1 MDVGAAKTGRSLLDK
16 SASRLKTET
25 TANLRANHP
34 GSRYAPKAQA
44 VGSARPDVDVLTDA
58 QTSAAIKTIVAS
70 NLKLNQRH
78 AMSGA
83 QNPVLKHVLKRNQ
96 RHAMSGAQNPDLK
109 HVLKRNRRHV
119 MSGAQ
124 APLLKHVLKRDQ
136 NSNQISSQT
145 PGSDAIAEQ
154 MIVSFKKNMTKS

>member
-1 MDVGAAKTGRSLLDK
+1 VDVGAAKTGRSLLDK

-83 QNPVLKHVLKRNQ
+83 QNPVLKHVLKRN
-96 RHAMSGAQNPDLK
+96 
-109 HVLKRNRRHV
+109 RRHV

>member
-83 QNPVLKHVLKRNQ
+83 QNPVLKHVLKRN
-96 RHAMSGAQNPDLK
+96 
-109 HVLKRNRRHV
+109 RRHV